1 MPYKKVLSHLSSA
14 QTAVCKHEQTNEL
27 QTKLQTEAVLTET
40 EMRTETEMQVLCSSP
55 VLLSLQYQDV
65 SELTQ
70 CIPTPKGWCPLEI

>member
-14 QTAVCKHEQTNEL
+14 QTAVREHEQTNEL
-27 QTKLQTEAVLTET
+27 QTKLRTEAVLTET
-40 EMRTETEMQVLCSSP
+40 EMRTETDMQVLCSSP

-70 CIPTPKGWCPLEI
+70 CIPTPKGWRPLEI